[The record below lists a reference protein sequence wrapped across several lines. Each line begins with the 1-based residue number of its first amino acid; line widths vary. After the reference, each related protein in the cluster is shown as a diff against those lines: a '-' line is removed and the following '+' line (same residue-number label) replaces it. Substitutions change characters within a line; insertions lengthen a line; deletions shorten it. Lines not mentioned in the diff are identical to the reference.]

1 MDNVNMLVEP
11 IRESLHQIGAFLPR
25 LLLAI
30 VVLIIGWLVAKLVR
44 FAIVKALYA
53 INFNVVTEKAGI
65 DRFLSQGGAD
75 IDTIRVLGGLFY
87 WLVILAAL
95 MVAFNSLDLAYV
107 TDLIGRIV
115 LYVPRVM
122 VAVVILVFG
131 AYFAR
136 FVAMALATYLRN
148 IGAREAG
155 LMGRLA
161 LYAIMAFV
169 IMIAVDQLGLGDIIR
184 QTFLVVVAAVALALA
199 LAFGLG
205 GQRRAAELI
214 ERWSRTDADEAREA
228 RDEVAR
234 LTLPAGE
241 VLGSLRSH
249 AGLGDDADG
258 HLAAVSPPAHRAWRR
273 RSGSMP
279 CCPRC
284 WRDIREGLPASAPTL
299 SRRQVRPRAS
309 PR

>member
-148 IGAREAG
+148 IGARG
-155 LMGRLA
+155 VGPVVRLA

-169 IMIAVDQLGLGDIIR
+169 IMIALDQIGLGDIIR
-184 QTFLVVVAAVALALA
+184 ETFLVIVAAIALALA

-205 GQRRAAELI
+205 GTKRAGELI
-214 ERWSRTDADEAREA
+214 ERWSRQDVDEKRDARPP
-228 RDEVAR
+228 
-234 LTLPAGE
+234 TKP
-241 VLGSLRSH
+241 VL
-249 AGLGDDADG
+249 
-258 HLAAVSPPAHRAWRR
+258 
-273 RSGSMP
+273 
-279 CCPRC
+279 
-284 WRDIREGLPASAPTL
+284 
-299 SRRQVRPRAS
+299 
-309 PR
+309 